1 MKKKAPATP
10 DELLQRLAAST
21 PNDAVKL
28 LFLDGEELSLLD
40 GLDLCLLTEMK
51 RSANGT
57 MEIKLVDRLDI
68 IRELRE
74 LQSAERSAEAPGA
87 GFYAA
92 LDKAASRLSDTGGG
106 NEV

>member
-28 LFLDGEELSLLD
+28 LFLDGEELKLLD
-40 GLDLCLLTEMK
+40 GLDLSLLTEMK

-74 LQSAERSAEAPGA
+74 LKDAEDAALGPGA
-87 GFYAA
+87 SFYAA
-92 LDKAASRLSDTGGG
+92 LDKAASKLPESGGG